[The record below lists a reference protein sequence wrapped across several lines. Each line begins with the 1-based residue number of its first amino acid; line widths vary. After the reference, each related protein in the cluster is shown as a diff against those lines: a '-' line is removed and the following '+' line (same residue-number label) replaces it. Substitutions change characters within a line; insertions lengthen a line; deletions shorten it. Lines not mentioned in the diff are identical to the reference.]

1 MMYSPNRMYV
11 ETYKTKPYIALD
23 GVGQGVCSRTGF
35 SNSVIFLIDNA
46 IKPKIFKSSVS
57 IYVMVN
63 VDNWSFYRIT
73 GHSIE

>member
-1 MMYSPNRMYV
+1 MMHSPNRMYV

-46 IKPKIFKSSVS
+46 IKPKIFKSSIS
-57 IYVMVN
+57 MYTSTKRSLTIVN
-63 VDNWSFYRIT
+63 QTYAT
-73 GHSIE
+73 H